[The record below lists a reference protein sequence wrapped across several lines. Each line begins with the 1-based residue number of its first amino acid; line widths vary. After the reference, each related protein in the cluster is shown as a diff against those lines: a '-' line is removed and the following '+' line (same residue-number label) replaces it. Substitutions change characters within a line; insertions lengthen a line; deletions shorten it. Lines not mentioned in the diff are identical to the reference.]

1 MFEKM
6 NEKRS
11 INNIIIFKGVFLGI
25 IILLFLSIIIAVFS
39 RFFFSLQT
47 NTLNTVLMIVN
58 FVIII
63 LIGFFVARKVEN
75 NGWLHGGLSGLIYML
90 IIILVGTISIPISIW
105 HILLLSFIGLIVG
118 SIGGII
124 GINF

>member
-6 NEKRS
+6 NENKS
-11 INNIIIFKGVFLGI
+11 INNIIIFKVVLLGI
-25 IILLFLSIIIAVFS
+25 IVLLFLSIIMAIFS

-47 NTLNTVLMIVN
+47 NTLNTILIITN
-58 FVIII
+58 FLIII
-63 LIGFFVARKVEN
+63 LIGFFAARKVEN

-90 IIILVGTISIPISIW
+90 IMILIGIISIPVSIW
-105 HILLLSFIGLIVG
+105 HILLLSFIGLLVG

>member
-6 NEKRS
+6 NENKS
-11 INNIIIFKGVFLGI
+11 INNIIIFKVVLLGI
-25 IILLFLSIIIAVFS
+25 IILLFLSIIMAIFS

-47 NTLNTVLMIVN
+47 NTLNTILIITN

-63 LIGFFVARKVEN
+63 LIGFFAARKVEN

-90 IIILVGTISIPISIW
+90 IMILIGIISIPVSIW
-105 HILLLSFIGLIVG
+105 HVLLLSFIGLLVG

>member
-6 NEKRS
+6 NENRS
-11 INNIIIFKGVFLGI
+11 INNIIIFKVVLLGI
-25 IILLFLSIIIAVFS
+25 IILLFLSIIMAIFS

-47 NTLNTVLMIVN
+47 NTLNTILIITN
-58 FVIII
+58 FLIII
-63 LIGFFVARKVEN
+63 LIGFFAARKVEN

-90 IIILVGTISIPISIW
+90 IMILIGIISIPVSIW
-105 HILLLSFIGLIVG
+105 HVLLLSFIGLLVG